1 MWVPMNF
8 HGTKKLFQMVSH
20 DLWALKWKIAIHGI
34 WNPRAWNGLL
44 SPVTLILTPFCFITF
59 PFRQGFSYMQ
69 VGIWVSWECPVSKKM
84 IFLTSQFKKVLL
96 TWKLRW
102 TLGRQIVA
110 VAKLTSKYRLLLKEE
125 LSHIVNWASLQYS
138 TVLIFY
144 KIMDTFVHIVYSSLE
159 FLICLYYT

>member
-1 MWVPMNF
+1 MWAPMNF
-8 HGTKKLFQMVSH
+8 HGTKKMFQMVSH
-20 DLWALKWKIAIHGI
+20 DRWALKWKIVIHGI
-34 WNPRAWNGLL
+34 LNPRAWNGLL
-44 SPVTLILTPFCFITF
+44 SPVTLILPPFCFITF
-59 PFRQGFSYMQ
+59 PFTQGFSYMQ

-102 TLGRQIVA
+102 TLGQQIVA
-110 VAKLTSKYRLLLKEE
+110 VAKLTGKYRLLLKDE

-159 FLICLYYT
+159 FLTCLYRT